1 MKESK
6 SHKVILFDGVCNLCN
21 GAINFVIKKDKRN
34 VFKFAA
40 LQSETGIMLLSKYKI
55 DTSKVDSI
63 ILVDGENCYVKSSA
77 ALRIAKDLS
86 GGYPLLYG
94 FLILPRFIRDAVYDY
109 IARNRYKW
117 FGKKESCMIPTP
129 ELKSKFL

>member
-6 SHKVILFDGVCNLCN
+6 THKVILFDGVCNLCN
-21 GAINFVIKKDKRN
+21 GAINFVIKKDKGN
-34 VFKFAA
+34 IFKFAP
-40 LQSETGIMLLSKYKI
+40 LQSEIGKTLLSKFEI

-63 ILVDGENCYVKSSA
+63 ILVDGEKCYVKSSA

-109 IARNRYKW
+109 IAKNRYKW

-129 ELKSKFL
+129 ELKEKFL